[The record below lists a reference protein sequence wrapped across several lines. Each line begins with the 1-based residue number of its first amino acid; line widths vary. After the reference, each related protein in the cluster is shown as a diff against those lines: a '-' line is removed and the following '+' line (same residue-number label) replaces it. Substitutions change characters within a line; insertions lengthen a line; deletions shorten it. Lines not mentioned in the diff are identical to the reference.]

1 MKGELAMHRLLII
14 LSVTL
19 ILFGCGSASNLEIR
33 SPGTN
38 AVQSGDY
45 IFMLTVNDTSK
56 SKFLLSAE
64 LRYEGAEEQVEI
76 FHSTEIVSYEIFD
89 QDNNVIYSEFPTD
102 AAAQTTLIR
111 GEGAPSQMN
120 ATLSDLPDAGEY
132 TVVATAK
139 FTDSVSNK
147 KYEMENTISFEVE

>member
-1 MKGELAMHRLLII
+1 MHRLLII

-19 ILFGCGSASNLEIR
+19 ILVGCGSASNLGIP

-64 LRYEGAEEQVEI
+64 LRYEGVEEQVEI

-132 TVVATAK
+132 RVVAVAK
-139 FTDSVSNK
+139 FTDAVSNK